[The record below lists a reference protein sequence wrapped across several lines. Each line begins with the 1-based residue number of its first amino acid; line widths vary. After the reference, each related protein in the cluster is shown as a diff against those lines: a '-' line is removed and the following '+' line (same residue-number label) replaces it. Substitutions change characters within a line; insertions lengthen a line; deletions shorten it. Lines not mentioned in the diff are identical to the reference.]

1 MMNKTFNT
9 PSSPSTL
16 SMLTLAVAA
25 LVHGSAWADAS
36 EDQLKHTKL
45 YGDVSIAEDSVDSWG
60 PWSHFEPPAA
70 GPGQVVPT
78 LPKQAGDVYR
88 PLPQP
93 QPEPPAAL
101 GCAAAGLCGFAS
113 FMQWHEVG
121 RVPGPTSYYA
131 ALISGT
137 ITQTD
142 ESIWPKAI
150 RLTATAFDPAV
161 TVYQPDSA
169 ELDRVHLF
177 SGLTRVT
184 VDYVSESLQED
195 SRHFTHLYVSMDQ
208 ATQASLGTVQAAEG
222 IGMTVQDYMY
232 GVDENG
238 KTIVLGSD
246 TRGGIMVLGRTTPA
260 ADMAAL
266 RADQA
271 TAVYL
276 GRRYVDGVYDV
287 RLDVQFGPGT
297 WSGAWSG
304 GRDGWVAVDKTPDNQ
319 ITAINGRV
327 GFLASGVIDGVNIRS
342 TAVSTT
348 DAGATV
354 SGSVRGAFFGPN
366 AAAVGGVADITKTNP
381 GAKVMTNVESKS
393 VGYANGRY
401 ITPFLAVNSKLS
413 EKN

>member
-1 MMNKTFNT
+1 MMNKTFK
-9 PSSPSTL
+9 PASSPSTL
-16 SMLTLAVAA
+16 SMLALVAVA
-25 LVHGSAWADAS
+25 LVHGSAWSEAS
-36 EDQLKHTKL
+36 EEQLKHTKL

-70 GPGQVVPT
+70 GPGQVIPS
-78 LPKQAGDVYR
+78 LPKRAGDLYR

-101 GCAAAGLCGFAS
+101 GCTAAGLCGFAS
-113 FMQWHEVG
+113 FIQWHEVA
-121 RVPGPTSYYA
+121 RVPGPFSYYA
-131 ALISGT
+131 ALISGS
-137 ITQTD
+137 ITQVD
-142 ESIWPKAI
+142 EGIWPKAI
-150 RLTATAFDPAV
+150 RLTTTAFDPAV
-161 TVYQPDSA
+161 TVYQPDSG
-169 ELDRVHLF
+169 ELARVQSA
-177 SGLTRVT
+177 SGLTFFNL
-184 VDYVSESLQED
+184 DYANESHHED
-195 SRHFTHLYVSMDQ
+195 SRHVAHLSVSLDQ
-208 ATQASLGTVQAAEG
+208 KALASLDAVQAADG
-222 IGMTVQDYMY
+222 IGMAVQDYVY

-238 KTIVLGSD
+238 RTVTLRAD
-246 TRGGIMVLGRTTPA
+246 TRGGVMVLGRTTPA

-276 GRRYVDGVYDV
+276 GRRFVDGVYEV

-304 GRDGWVAVDKTPDNQ
+304 GRDGLVAVGKTPDGQ
-319 ITAINGRV
+319 VTAINGRV

-366 AAAVGGVADITKTNP
+366 AAAVGGVTDITKTNP
-381 GAKVMTNVESKS
+381 GAKVMTSVESKP